1 MSMTRRWRFFPLVAL
16 AAAFLL
22 VTGLMIGF
30 GNSTRAQEEEE
41 ASHPAHIHD
50 GTCGDGLGA
59 VVYPLANV
67 GAGLMMGTPQPE
79 SMVGA
84 ADAIPADTSI
94 TVVQA
99 AFADITGGVYA
110 VNVHE
115 SDENIGNYIA
125 CGNVGGEAYGPDLA
139 FGLAELNDSG
149 YSGIAWLHDNGDGT
163 TTVAVFL
170 VHSMEGGEATPEE
183 SPEEGAAAP
192 SGEEVAV
199 SIADFAYDP
208 NPLDIT
214 VGTTVTWT
222 NEDSAPHTATQ
233 DGGGFNSDR
242 LDQGASF
249 SFTFDTPGTYAYH
262 CEFHANMTATINV
275 T

>member
-1 MSMTRRWRFFPLVAL
+1 MSISRRSRFFPLVAL

-22 VTGLMIGF
+22 VTGLMVGL
-30 GNSTRAQEEEE
+30 GNSTKAQEEE
-41 ASHPAHIHD
+41 ASHPAHIHS
-50 GTCGDGLGA
+50 GTCGDGLGD
-59 VVYPLANV
+59 VVYPLDNV
-67 GAGLMMGTPQPE
+67 GAGTMMGTPQPE

-84 ADAIPADTSI
+84 SDAIHVDSSI
-94 TVVQA
+94 THVDA
-99 AFADITGGVYA
+99 AFSDIVGGEFA

-115 SDENIGNYIA
+115 SDENITNYIA

-149 YSGIAWLHDNGDGT
+149 YSGVAWLHDNGDGT

-170 VHSMEGGEATPEE
+170 TEEGAEGGEATPEE
-183 SPEEGAAAP
+183 SPEAAAP

-199 SIADFAYDP
+199 NIADFQFDP
-208 NPLDIT
+208 TSLDIAA
-214 VGTTVTWT
+214 GTTVTWT
-222 NEDSAPHTATQ
+222 NQDSTAHTATGE
-233 DGGGFNSDR
+233 GGIFNSDR
-242 LDQGASF
+242 LEQGDSF
-249 SFTFDTPGTYAYH
+249 SFTFDAPGTYNYY

>member
-1 MSMTRRWRFFPLVAL
+1 MSISRRSRFFPLVAL

-22 VTGLMIGF
+22 VTGLMVGF
-30 GNSTRAQEEEE
+30 GNSTRAQEED
-41 ASHPAHIHD
+41 AGHPAHIHS
-50 GTCGDGLGA
+50 GTCGDGLGE
-59 VVYPLANV
+59 VVYPLDNV
-67 GAGLMMGTPQPE
+67 GGGTMMGTPQPE

-84 ADAIPADTSI
+84 SDAIHADSSI
-94 TVVQA
+94 THVDA
-99 AFADITGGVYA
+99 AFSDIVGGEFA

-115 SDENIGNYIA
+115 STANIGNYIA

-149 YSGIAWLHDNGDGT
+149 FSGVAWLHDNGDGT

-170 VHSMEGGEATPEE
+170 TEEGAAPEGEAEATPD
-183 SPEEGAAAP
+183 EGAAAP

-199 SIADFAYDP
+199 NIADFQFDP
-208 NPLDIT
+208 TSVDIPA
-214 VGTTVTWT
+214 GTTVTWT
-222 NEDSAPHTATQ
+222 NQDSAPHTATGE
-233 DGGGFNSDR
+233 GGIFNSDR
-242 LDQGASF
+242 LEQGASF
-249 SFTFDTPGTYAYH
+249 SFTFEAPGTYNYY